1 MATPSTTFTEMVTT
15 TLRKSGTEVIDNVS
29 NHNALIN
36 RMKKKGKIKTEDIPD
51 ILHSGISAADEAAR
65 RGVDKTIIW
74 RLRARDA
81 TKQVG
86 NVFFGLGA
94 RT

>member
-1 MATPSTTFTEMVTT
+1 MTE
-15 TLRKSGTEVIDNVS
+15 
-29 NHNALIN
+29 
-36 RMKKKGKIKTEDIPD
+36 KTNTRPPFRV
-51 ILHSGISAADEAAR
+51 SGIANIKHLNVRKDGPEDEKILA
-65 RGVDKTIIW
+65 VDVKLEIKTIIW